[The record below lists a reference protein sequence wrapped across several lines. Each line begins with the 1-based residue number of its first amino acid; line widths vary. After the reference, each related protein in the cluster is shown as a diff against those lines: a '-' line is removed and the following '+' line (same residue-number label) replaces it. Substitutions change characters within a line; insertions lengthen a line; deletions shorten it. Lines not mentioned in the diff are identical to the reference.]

1 MAGEQTIEVKPIAI
15 QTKWE
20 QRVPWYLTIASS
32 VVLIAIA
39 YFLTSNIN
47 WFKEEVFLND
57 ADLNLEYKVYAYQMH
72 LSMIKRSV
80 GLFSGFALMFL
91 GIGVAFYSIKKQTTL
106 NLEGAGITASLVTA
120 SPGIIAMLLGTFLII
135 STIQSKDDFP
145 NFRDSNTSTIKI
157 NAPENPPG
165 RIN

>member
-1 MAGEQTIEVKPIAI
+1 MDEEIIEAQTIEV
-15 QTKWE
+15 QTNWE
-20 QRVPWYLTIASS
+20 KRVPWYLTIASS
-32 VVLIAIA
+32 AVLIAIG
-39 YFLTSNIN
+39 YFLISNIN
-47 WFKEEVFLND
+47 WFKAEVFLHD

-80 GLFSGFALMFL
+80 GLFSGFAVMFL

-120 SPGIIAMLLGTFLII
+120 SPGIVAMVLGAFLII
-135 STIQSKDDFP
+135 STIKSKDDFP
-145 NFRDSNTSTIKI
+145 NFQDSNKSELKI
-157 NAPENPPG
+157 NGPEKPPG